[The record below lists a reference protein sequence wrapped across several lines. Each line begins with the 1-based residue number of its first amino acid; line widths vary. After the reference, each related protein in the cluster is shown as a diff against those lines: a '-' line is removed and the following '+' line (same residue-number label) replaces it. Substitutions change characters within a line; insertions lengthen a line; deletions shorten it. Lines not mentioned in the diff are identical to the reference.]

1 MAKQKILLLIQLVII
16 GGLLMYTWIIFLS
29 SKVVGSWRQY
39 ASTVLFII
47 LVFLFF
53 KNFKASVFG
62 AAFYLVLCSF
72 NLLALAPSL
81 VSNSYGLGIGSMEIW
96 TPKFSLLAF
105 GLLLLF
111 LVLNFD
117 TLVNIYLDYKEK
129 KEQQKK

>member
-1 MAKQKILLLIQLVII
+1 MAKQKILLLIPLVII

-29 SKVVGSWRQY
+29 SKAVAGWRQY
-39 ASTVLFII
+39 LSTALFVV

-129 KEQQKK
+129 KEQRKK